1 MQRKCVIHL
10 ILLWF
15 IVGTNGCV
23 AEEYHCN
30 VEYYSHV
37 VSFSNV
43 VVEGSAM
50 PRFSCS
56 NSDNIADLIFKMS
69 LLEEVPKQLFATFPN
84 LVVANFTRSGIK
96 RINRYSLN
104 RAVHLKNLYLKS
116 NELQE
121 LNADCF
127 YGAVALLDL
136 DLSFNN
142 ISSIDRMAFNTLSKL
157 LVLWMSGN
165 KLRSLDSRVFEPLQS
180 IRTIYLNSNELQ
192 VIEAGLF
199 VANHKLKNILLHSN
213 HISVIEEGAFRDEKS
228 TESSTAL
235 LILSLSN
242 NKLTKLNVEKVKI
255 IQLYLTNNTLEAIL
269 LSPWVQT
276 LYAENNRISNVTV
289 SDVTNMQLKTLRLA
303 NNSITSLE
311 SIQLFHSLNELDLS
325 NNYIGPLNIT
335 CLTKL
340 VFLKE
345 LRLQRTFI
353 SNLQHGTF
361 AQQQS
366 LKWLD
371 ISYNNLDRFDFDIL
385 TSSATLQQI
394 FLDGNRLKSLNYEHL
409 KKTFP
414 ALVKIG
420 LSENNWNCTYLTR
433 LVSYCNDHAIRLF
446 KSQAIQIQ
454 TNINGIYCFDDKNPV
469 TNWNNTLH
477 QVQALD
483 SHLNGTS
490 EDSVLQTLLPSMMD
504 DTKRFSENHTD
515 VGNQTS
521 MLDWIIHDFTRNQF
535 TLIIAVLVIV
545 CLILGVN
552 VYFLVKYH
560 RRSCSVESNPYDN
573 RDNSVGMIIE

>member
-1 MQRKCVIHL
+1 
-10 ILLWF
+10 
-15 IVGTNGCV
+15 
-23 AEEYHCN
+23 
-30 VEYYSHV
+30 
-37 VSFSNV
+37 
-43 VVEGSAM
+43 M

-127 YGAVALLDL
+127 YGAAALLDL

-242 NKLTKLNVEKVKI
+242 NELTKLNVEKVKI

-340 VFLKE
+340 VILKE

-385 TSSATLQQI
+385 TSSAALQQI

-420 LSENNWNCTYLTR
+420 LSENNWNCTYLIQ
-433 LVSYCNDHAIRLF
+433 LVRYCNEHSIELF

-483 SHLNGTS
+483 PHLNGTT

-521 MLDWIIHDFTRNQF
+521 KLDWIIHDFTRNQF

-560 RRSCSVESNPYDN
+560 RRSCSVERNPYDN

>member
-1 MQRKCVIHL
+1 MLISHLQSGLEQQSITYAESIKFSFASTVFKCGSVIVYFIMQRKCVIHL

-104 RAVHLKNLYLKS
+104 RALHLKNLYLKS

-127 YGAVALLDL
+127 YGAAVLLDL

-157 LVLWMSGN
+157 L
-165 KLRSLDSRVFEPLQS
+165 
-180 IRTIYLNSNELQ
+180 
-192 VIEAGLF
+192 
-199 VANHKLKNILLHSN
+199 
-213 HISVIEEGAFRDEKS
+213 
-228 TESSTAL
+228 
-235 LILSLSN
+235 
-242 NKLTKLNVEKVKI
+242 
-255 IQLYLTNNTLEAIL
+255 
-269 LSPWVQT
+269 
-276 LYAENNRISNVTV
+276 
-289 SDVTNMQLKTLRLA
+289 
-303 NNSITSLE
+303 
-311 SIQLFHSLNELDLS
+311 
-325 NNYIGPLNIT
+325 
-335 CLTKL
+335 L

-385 TSSATLQQI
+385 TSSAALQQI

-490 EDSVLQTLLPSMMD
+490 EDSVLQTLLP
-504 DTKRFSENHTD
+504 
-515 VGNQTS
+515 
-521 MLDWIIHDFTRNQF
+521 
-535 TLIIAVLVIV
+535 
-545 CLILGVN
+545 
-552 VYFLVKYH
+552 
-560 RRSCSVESNPYDN
+560 
-573 RDNSVGMIIE
+573 